1 MANPTE
7 AEVQHRR
14 SGKTG
19 MTAIQNAPTPAMR
32 DMMREVFSGDED
44 PFDRLE
50 TIKTDFGDIKIVLN
64 PFMADD
70 TIGVSHDGKPLAV
83 CKIDAPR

>member
-1 MANPTE
+1 MDNQGFEAVFDRIVAWMIDNPD
-7 AEVQHRR
+7 AC
-14 SGKTG
+14 
-19 MTAIQNAPTPAMR
+19 
-32 DMMREVFSGDED
+32 RELEE
-44 PFDRLE
+44 RLE